1 LNYLRPTETG
11 GSPKVKAQAVSCLTQ
26 AFKHNRA
33 GVEKLERL
41 DLWSVLATALGGTYH
56 VDSSIGSLITNC
68 QFFWVDPDL
77 KVRKSV
83 AWLFYVLLLGDGFE
97 DTSHRTTTDL
107 ACAGMASGGSLPPII
122 AELRRKDAD
131 AGFKE
136 EAAAAL
142 LGYLRAG
149 GVASKADL
157 QELGTT
163 VTGHSEHKDWRVTA
177 DEWDRLLQRCS

>member
-1 LNYLRPTETG
+1 M
-11 GSPKVKAQAVSCLTQ
+11 
-26 AFKHNRA
+26 
-33 GVEKLERL
+33 
-41 DLWSVLATALGGTYH
+41 ATNQPFY
-56 VDSSIGSLITNC
+56 
-68 QFFWVDPDL
+68 FVDPEL
-77 KVRKSV
+77 RVRKSI

-107 ACAGMASGGSLPPII
+107 ARGGMASGGSLPLII
-122 AELRRKDAD
+122 AEVKRQDAD

-157 QELGTT
+157 QGLGSTIT
-163 VTGHSEHKDWRVTA
+163 SHSEHKEWRTTA
-177 DEWDRLLQRCS
+177 DEWDRLLERCS

>member
-1 LNYLRPTETG
+1 
-11 GSPKVKAQAVSCLTQ
+11 
-26 AFKHNRA
+26 
-33 GVEKLERL
+33 
-41 DLWSVLATALGGTYH
+41 
-56 VDSSIGSLITNC
+56 VDSSMGCLVTYC
-68 QFFWVDPDL
+68 QLFLVDPEL
-77 KVRKSV
+77 RVRRSV
-83 AWLFYVLLLGDGFE
+83 VWLFNVLLLGDGFE

-107 ACAGMASGGSLPPII
+107 ACGGMASGGSLPLIL
-122 AELRRKDAD
+122 AELRRLDDD

-157 QELGTT
+157 QELGAT
-163 VTGHSEHKDWRVTA
+163 VTSQSEHKEWRVTA